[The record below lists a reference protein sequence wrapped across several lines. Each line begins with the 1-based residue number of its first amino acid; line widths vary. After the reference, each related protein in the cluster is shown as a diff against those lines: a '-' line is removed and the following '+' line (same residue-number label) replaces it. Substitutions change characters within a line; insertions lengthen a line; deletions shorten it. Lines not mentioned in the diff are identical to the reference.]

1 MPGRNTYDQVKK
13 FGQWR
18 HKGKRAYVLSSNQIS
33 TSTSNGEAKRAGAA
47 SKLIPRLRMLDD
59 GDVWVVASLSV
70 RFSMPA
76 R

>member
-1 MPGRNTYDQVKK
+1 
-13 FGQWR
+13 
-18 HKGKRAYVLSSNQIS
+18 VLSSNQIS
-33 TSTSNGEAKRAGAA
+33 TSHGEAKRADAA

>member
-13 FGQWR
+13 FGQWPY
-18 HKGKRAYVLSSNQIS
+18 KGKRAYVLSSNQIS
-33 TSTSNGEAKRAGAA
+33 TSRGEAKRADAA

-59 GDVWVVASLSV
+59 GGGWSAVASPSV
-70 RFSMPA
+70 RFSMPG